1 MSGEREG
8 MRFLTTRCPGWG
20 AVLPP
25 TLGALGYC
33 WGWAGGGGQLSPF
46 PTSPGITYRKKT
58 GEGKLEMFTKHTS
71 HSTVN
76 PLDAKQTHQ
85 EPALGR
91 RLPQHHRPASRGFFG
106 LVLLDTIPAA
116 SIRAHLPGACFPGG
130 VFCFLPPPRLFLLG
144 WELWE
149 APVSARGG
157 SGSVGDAGAHSL
169 PSQMHFKA
177 KLPFFFLLWGW
188 QRAGRGCSRGPRGCR
203 TFHKAVQAPV
213 PWHFP
218 GGEALW
224 KSWECPRCHEVHPLG
239 IRGSH
244 LHASSSGSSPGC
256 PGEHL
261 QLSHGSIPG
270 SPGEPRLFNLL
281 LIGL

>member
-1 MSGEREG
+1 
-8 MRFLTTRCPGWG
+8 
-20 AVLPP
+20 
-25 TLGALGYC
+25 
-33 WGWAGGGGQLSPF
+33 
-46 PTSPGITYRKKT
+46 
-58 GEGKLEMFTKHTS
+58 MFTKHTS

-85 EPALGR
+85 EL
-91 RLPQHHRPASRGFFG
+91 LPPRAPRGG
-106 LVLLDTIPAA
+106 GSHSIVPLPVVSLVWFCWTP
-116 SIRAHLPGACFPGG
+116 SPLPPSARTCLELAFPGG
-130 VFCFLPPPRLFLLG
+130 LLLPPPRLFPLG

-177 KLPFFFLLWGW
+177 KLPFFFPLLWGW

-203 TFHKAVQAPV
+203 TFHTAVQAPA
-213 PWHFP
+213 PRHFP
-218 GGEALW
+218 CGKALW
-224 KSWECPRCHEVHPLG
+224 KSWECPRCRKVRPLG
-239 IRGSH
+239 TRGSH
-244 LHASSSGSSPGC
+244 LHASSSGSSPGS
-256 PGEHL
+256 PREHL

-270 SPGEPRLFNLL
+270 SPGEPRLFNPL